1 MKRPHLKKP
10 YSVLYPE
17 LSYDIVG
24 VCFEV
29 HNELGRYLKE
39 QQYCDAIEK
48 RLLDKN
54 ISFEREYAIPPLFE
68 GERARRN
75 IADFLIEGKIIL
87 EIKAT
92 DLLTKQ
98 DYYQVKGYLSSADKR
113 LGVIIN
119 FRDKVIKPKRI
130 LNKI

>member
-24 VCFEV
+24 LCFEV

-54 ISFEREYAIPPLFE
+54 ISFERECAIPH
-68 GERARRN
+68 
-75 IADFLIEGKIIL
+75 LIEGKIIL

-92 DLLTKQ
+92 DLLTKK

-130 LNKI
+130 